1 MKMGTQLRDALRA
14 VGLQQTK
21 DNKGKRAGKI
31 DGQTTRHNGVA
42 STKPGEVS
50 VPASWSDETPLVRPS
65 ASVLNRSPAKTPDR
79 RLERVA
85 RGPDRDNRDRQM
97 KLPAASQVNRVSEMP
112 HGFPESSA
120 TLVPIGPFH
129 PHELFVEDPSDE
141 AALPQLAIDGIDGSM
156 TADPENETDLILGLD
171 FGTSSTKVVIRDAF
185 AATSVFPVKL
195 SGQRRGID
203 GFLLPSR
210 VFRTAEVYSLSG
222 GTHRISNLKL
232 GLLECPARIPVT
244 EFNDCCAFLALVIR
258 RARAWL
264 FTEHRDIYA
273 KHAINW
279 RVNLGLA
286 ARSYEDKSVVDL
298 FRRLAWAA
306 ANLAS
311 DSDTRQIT
319 TGQVEFWRRR
329 SLEVLSGRDLDVSE
343 RTAFAWGDVDAVPE
357 VSAQLQGF
365 MKSARW
371 DWRSRPVMMLVDV
384 GAGTVDTA
392 MFHVRVEREGGGVLT
407 FYSSRVEHNGSMN
420 LHRDRVDFLKPLIPE
435 GEMHVPIRDY
445 LCSIERPTDRLR
457 PIPESIGDYL
467 PGYELRTT
475 GIDPDERFR
484 RAGFRKQVAACISD
498 AKIGKGIGI
507 YQLSGVPLLLCGG
520 GSRMRFYG
528 SVGEVINSTPGWNV
542 SVEVLRLPVPR
553 DLTDSGWNTDGFD
566 RLSVAY
572 GLSLSGERGA
582 TLGTIV
588 RATEVPDVQ
597 RCSNRLEDDR
607 FVSKDQ
613 V

>member
-1 MKMGTQLRDALRA
+1 MKLGTQLQDALRA
-14 VGLQQTK
+14 AGLRPPA
-21 DNKGKRAGKI
+21 DAEGKRTGKLG
-31 DGQTTRHNGVA
+31 GQTGRRNGVVPA
-42 STKPGEVS
+42 KPGQVS
-50 VPASWSDETPLVRPS
+50 VPSSWSDESSLVRLGVPIS
-65 ASVLNRSPAKTPDR
+65 NPTPAKTPDR
-79 RLERVA
+79 RFELVA
-85 RGPDRDNRDRQM
+85 RGPDRSRDGQAKR
-97 KLPAASQVNRVSEMP
+97 PTASQVSRASVVPQASP
-112 HGFPESSA
+112 KSRS
-120 TLVPIGPFH
+120 TLVQIGLFH
-129 PHELFVEDPSDE
+129 PHGLFAEDPSDE
-141 AALPQLAIDGIDGSM
+141 APLPQLANDGVDGSM

-185 AATSVFPVKL
+185 AATSVFPVNL

-210 VFRTAEVYSLSG
+210 VFKTADVYSLSG

-232 GLLECPARIPVT
+232 GLLECPARSPVT

-264 FTEHRDIYA
+264 FTEHRDVYA
-273 KHAINW
+273 RHAVNW

-286 ARSYEDKSVVDL
+286 ARSYEDKTVVDL

-311 DSDTRQIT
+311 DSEARQIT
-319 TGQVEFWRRR
+319 TSQVESWRRR
-329 SLEVLSGRDLDVSE
+329 SLDVLAGRDRVVDG
-343 RTAFAWGDVDAVPE
+343 RAAFAWDEVDAVPE

-392 MFHVRVEREGGGVLT
+392 MFHVRVPSEADGVLT
-407 FYSSRVEHNGSMN
+407 FYSSRVEPNGSMN
-420 LHRDRVDFLKPLIPE
+420 LHRARVDLLKQLVPE
-435 GEMHVPIRDY
+435 GEIHWPTRDY

-467 PGYELRTT
+467 PGYELQTT
-475 GIDPDERFR
+475 GIDPDEAFR
-484 RAGFRKQVAACISD
+484 RAGFRRQVVGCIND
-498 AKIGKGIGI
+498 AKISKGIGI

-520 GSRMRFYG
+520 GSRMGFYG

-542 SVEVLRLPVPR
+542 SVEVLRLPVPQ
-553 DLTDSGWNTDGFD
+553 DLADSGWHTDGFD

-572 GLSLSGERGA
+572 GLSLSGEGGA

-597 RCSNRLEDDR
+597 RYSARSEDDR